1 MLDGAG
7 HRHSRFGGRALHGA
21 LARRF
26 QPALSTSPHVGAV
39 RVSLS
44 RPGGWHQTASPHG
57 TRRPAL
63 TTLLERL
70 EWGALEMDEGQEEL
84 LDMLPEGQEM
94 EAAADALAAD
104 DELPAFSPTL
114 CRGWRN
120 FSFSQ
125 TTSHLAL
132 APRTDRLPGFGD
144 ECSADEDLSGFM
156 EAGVDLDEGAFEAE
170 PAAGGRK
177 SKSGGRGGR
186 GDGNGRG
193 WAQSAASAG
202 RILHVPHTL
211 PGGCDFGLSP
221 MQPARK
227 RKRVVV
233 PQGPGLQGRAAGGA
247 AEAHGLRTPAPPAS
261 NLSATAPAQ
270 KKAKVAL
277 SHSASPRNKKQTSQL
292 PSNLSATAPAQKKA
306 KVALSHSASPPNK
319 KQTSQ
324 LRGMTGKNRKKQSK
338 NALRVTKGAGKPLLY
353 TRCSPMSMRASLQ
366 QLDI

>member
-1 MLDGAG
+1 MNSVLDGAG

-247 AEAHGLRTPAPPAS
+247 AEAHGLHTPALPA
-261 NLSATAPAQ
+261 
-270 KKAKVAL
+270 
-277 SHSASPRNKKQTSQL
+277 
-292 PSNLSATAPAQKKA
+292 SNLSATAPAQKKA